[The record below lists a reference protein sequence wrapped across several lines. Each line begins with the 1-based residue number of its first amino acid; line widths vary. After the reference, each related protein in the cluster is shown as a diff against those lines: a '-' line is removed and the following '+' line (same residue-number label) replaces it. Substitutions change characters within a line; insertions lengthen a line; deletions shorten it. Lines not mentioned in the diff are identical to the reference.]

1 MTVIA
6 ANAATSSDVVEAF
19 RRRDPAAV
27 RAFYVEYR
35 PLVYAVAHRVLG
47 RHDLAED
54 AVQQTF
60 IRAWRA
66 GDRIDVGRNPAP
78 WLGTI
83 AKRVAID
90 IYRYETK
97 RATRTDAARDL
108 GRNMVD
114 AGPDPAA
121 LDVVVRVRRA
131 IAALPTKLAE
141 VVRLQHLDG
150 LSQAE
155 ISEQLG
161 IPVGTVKSRSHHAYR
176 LLMTRLATFDRS
188 RAHEQP

>member
-1 MTVIA
+1 MTAIA
-6 ANAATSSDVVEAF
+6 ATAPTSPDVVDAF

-35 PLVYAVAHRVLG
+35 PLVYAVARRVLG
-47 RHDLAED
+47 SHDLAED

-66 GDRIDVGRNPAP
+66 GDRIDVGRDPAP

-90 IYRYETK
+90 IYRYESN
-97 RATRTDAARDL
+97 RATRSHAAHELR
-108 GRNMVD
+108 REMVD
-114 AGPDPAA
+114 AGPDLAA
-121 LDVVVRVRRA
+121 LDTVVRVRRA
-131 IAALPTKLAE
+131 VESLPSKLAA

-155 ISEQLG
+155 IAERLG

-176 LLMTRLATFDRS
+176 LLTTLLETFR
-188 RAHEQP
+188 